1 MEISFDWV
9 FGAFLEAMNG
19 RAPDNIITDLDVAM
33 KESIKNIFPTSV
45 HRCCRWHIMKKA
57 QEKVG
62 WLLGRNPS
70 EDYNLCVDFSFTPDE
85 FEQNWA
91 VLMMKYEAI
100 THTHFEKLYEYRNT
114 WVPCYFKHRFF
125 SFLQS
130 TQRSEGFN
138 AVLKRYVNPHKSILN
153 FVKQYHKIQMH
164 ILVKEGCND
173 YRTEHLDLDMW
184 SQFPIEKQAYKTYTR
199 DLYCKFRDEFSM
211 IGRYNAFQIGV
222 ETFELRP
229 NTEWVVKYGSRNYL
243 VLAKI
248 PEGQFSCE
256 CTKMERDG
264 ILCCHILKVFIHI
277 GLDVIPEQYMLKRW
291 TPIAVPSV
299 PSATSQQPDV
309 MPPASLKEIRHA
321 NMTSD
326 FQKLAKFACG
336 SDAAKAIVDKHMR
349 AARTEIVQLN
359 KSRKKKNCWKRSR
372 SVCLR

>member
-1 MEISFDWV
+1 
-9 FGAFLEAMNG
+9 
-19 RAPDNIITDLDVAM
+19 
-33 KESIKNIFPTSV
+33 
-45 HRCCRWHIMKKA
+45 MKKA

-62 WLLGRNPS
+62 WLLGRNPGLS
-70 EDYNLCVDFSFTPDE
+70 EDFNLCVDFSFTPDE

-125 SFLQS
+125 PFLQS

-153 FVKQYHKIQMH
+153 FVKQYHKIQTH

-229 NTEWVVKYGSRNYL
+229 NTEWDVKYGSRNY
-243 VLAKI
+243 
-248 PEGQFSCE
+248 
-256 CTKMERDG
+256 
-264 ILCCHILKVFIHI
+264 
-277 GLDVIPEQYMLKRW
+277 
-291 TPIAVPSV
+291 
-299 PSATSQQPDV
+299 
-309 MPPASLKEIRHA
+309 
-321 NMTSD
+321 
-326 FQKLAKFACG
+326 
-336 SDAAKAIVDKHMR
+336 
-349 AARTEIVQLN
+349 
-359 KSRKKKNCWKRSR
+359 
-372 SVCLR
+372 